1 MISTIQKS
9 VNQQRNSLKK
19 LLGNALEELSK
30 DLLPFLNDEKALN
43 KQLYKAFNRLHYC
56 KYIYVLDAE
65 GVQISATLFKGGM
78 NKVDS
83 GRDRSQ
89 RPYLKHLL
97 TNGDDVLDCDL
108 SEAYMSKNQ
117 KRPSLT
123 AVQVIK
129 NDKNERIGFLG
140 VDYDLRELPPAE
152 EIYEEPRQHR
162 QIKGDPAIRGGLF
175 LQQRS
180 ESIMDTQIDNVM
192 SILEELMLYHG
203 VYHCQIHYSSSRVT
217 IWHVDDPYVY
227 RILTMDEL
235 SDMAI
240 TLAYPRRNY
249 FERAIVPEQDIMKIF
264 KQFTSLRFADKTI
277 YLRSGSL
284 NLVNGFIGLNFSCD
298 GTHYLSHDE
307 FLSKGLDFWFGTEDT
322 TEIRQRFLDGVLE
335 NLGQS
340 GCKDVNK
347 VISLL
352 DQGEIPTELKDL
364 SDDERDHIHKELK
377 SIMAVYDGQACLI

>member
-9 VNQQRNSLKK
+9 VNQQRDSLKK
-19 LLGNALEELSK
+19 MLGDALQVLSEELV
-30 DLLPFLNDEKALN
+30 PFFKNEQSLN
-43 KQLYKAFNRLHYC
+43 KQLYDAFHRLHYC
-56 KYIYVLDAE
+56 KYIYVLDAD
-65 GVQISATLFKGGM
+65 GVQISATLFQGGTS
-78 NKVDS
+78 KVDI

-89 RPYLKHLL
+89 RPYLKNLL
-97 TNGDDVLDCDL
+97 AKNNENVDFVLSD
-108 SEAYMSKNQ
+108 AYMSKNQ

-123 AVQVIK
+123 AVQVIR

-140 VDYDLRELPPAE
+140 VDYDIRELPPAD

-162 QIKGDPAIRGGLF
+162 QLKGDPAIRGGLF
-175 LQQRS
+175 LQQRT
-180 ESIMDTQIDNVM
+180 ESIMDTQLDSIM
-192 SILEELMLYHG
+192 AILEELMLYHG

-235 SDMAI
+235 SDMGI
-240 TLAYPRRNY
+240 TLAYPRRSY
-249 FERAIVPEQDIMKIF
+249 FERATVPVQDIMKIF
-264 KQFTSLRFADKTI
+264 KQFTALRFADKTI

-284 NLVNGFIGLNFSCD
+284 NLVNGMIGLNFSCD
-298 GTHYLSHDE
+298 GTHYLAYDE
-307 FLSKGLDFWFGTEDT
+307 FLNKGLDFWFGTDDT
-322 TEIRQRFLDGVLE
+322 TEIRQRYLDDVLE
-335 NLGQS
+335 SLGQS

-352 DQGEIPTELKDL
+352 DQGEVPTELNDL

-377 SIMAVYDGQACLI
+377 SIMAVYDGQVCSI

>member
-9 VNQQRNSLKK
+9 VNQQRDSLKK
-19 LLGNALEELSK
+19 MLGNALQVLSK
-30 DLLPFLNDEKALN
+30 ELVPFLNNEQSLN
-43 KQLYKAFNRLHYC
+43 KQLYDAFHRLHYC
-56 KYIYVLDAE
+56 KYIYVLDAD
-65 GVQISATLFKGGM
+65 GVQISATLYQGGTS
-78 NKVDS
+78 KVDI

-89 RPYLKHLL
+89 RPYLESLL
-97 TNGDDVLDCDL
+97 ANNNENVDFVL
-108 SEAYMSKNQ
+108 SAAYMSKNQ

-123 AVQVIK
+123 AVQVIR

-140 VDYDLRELPPAE
+140 VDYDIRELPPAD

-162 QIKGDPAIRGGLF
+162 QLKGDPAIRGGLF
-175 LQQRS
+175 LQQRT
-180 ESIMDTQIDNVM
+180 ESVMDTQLDSIM
-192 SILEELMLYHG
+192 AILEELMLYHG

-235 SDMAI
+235 SDMGI
-240 TLAYPRRNY
+240 TLAYPRRSY
-249 FERAIVPEQDIMKIF
+249 FERAIVPTQDIMKIF
-264 KQFTSLRFADKTI
+264 QQFTALRFADKTI

-284 NLVNGFIGLNFSCD
+284 NLVNGMIGLNFSCD
-298 GTHYLSHDE
+298 GTHYLVYEE
-307 FLSKGLDFWFGTEDT
+307 FLSKGLDFWFGTDDT
-322 TEIRQRFLDGVLE
+322 TEIRQRYLDDVLE
-335 NLGQS
+335 SLGQS

-352 DQGEIPTELKDL
+352 DQGEIPTELNDL

-377 SIMAVYDGQACLI
+377 SIMAVYDGQVCSI